1 MVSQILKN
9 LKGDIQFKF
18 NFSISRL
25 QIVQAEMEVQHRRF
39 EHLQE
44 ESAKVLSHLPQ
55 DSPGQ
60 EKIPSELEMVQ
71 DRLDC
76 LVSIIE
82 AQTQRVS
89 TV

>member
-1 MVSQILKN
+1 
-9 LKGDIQFKF
+9 
-18 NFSISRL
+18 
-25 QIVQAEMEVQHRRF
+25 MEVQHRRF

-60 EKIPSELEMVQ
+60 EKIPAELEMVQ

-89 TV
+89 IFVIFVHNYIQFYFMLWELLV